1 CMRKNF
7 KAVCKKFKLDYRHDT
22 VTGTAMIATIFEVTS
37 EDAPEPTMEGVPES
51 IATHVPE
58 PIVQDAP
65 EPTSEDT
72 VEITNT
78 IPEAKYVELFRI
90 TKLMTDTIQDIR
102 VVGRKHGFY
111 NAATFVE
118 VKDGEN
124 VTEYVVRV
132 PGHSTTDQWTENDA
146 YVLEREAQLIEHI
159 RKNTTAPVP
168 HVIAY
173 CSSHDN
179 LLGFPY
185 ILMTKLPGQ
194 TADTM
199 WDDGSQLS
207 NQAPEFGFD
216 PFYLAADVPSA
227 VMEKK
232 RLRFLRSLAR
242 IMLEIQTLSFPH
254 IGMPIFN
261 PDGSLEEATNQRI
274 SLVDR
279 FQDDY
284 LLCDDRESAT
294 LCMAAEAIFH
304 MIFNLPVFTE
314 QNETFTIRHND
325 LDLQNI
331 LVEEEGNITGIIDWD
346 NAIAAPRSI
355 GTAAVPVFLRND
367 WFPDWAND
375 LRTPQSMAWNHHYYR
390 QIYAAALMEAGSENA
405 KYTIKSALYQAVWCA
420 ITGSGSQTD
429 LVEKVL
435 REIPNF
441 RGTNVN
447 DFKLALGQGKWTAAE
462 NMLKKQLP
470 KIFEPELPPE
480 GLLAK
485 LDFELD
491 MQTTWWTSCDELIA
505 LFEAKRR
512 VADDSAEESDDS
524 AASWNTTEFRTSPH
538 VLI

>member
-1 CMRKNF
+1 MAFGLRKVAKFGKRICHSIAGSFGHMSSSQDVTTTSFDTACRAASSSQETIMTHSLVDSESTAPTEHSLPLSDCMRKNF

-72 VEITNT
+72 VEVRDEEGDNEGDEDDEDDDNNWGHRRCDFKITNT

-261 PDGSLEEATNQRI
+261 PDGSLEEVGPSFCVHENYPDTLLKVNARPRTNG
-274 SLVDR
+274 
-279 FQDDY
+279 Y
-284 LLCDDRESAT
+284 L
-294 LCMAAEAIFH
+294 
-304 MIFNLPVFTE
+304 
-314 QNETFTIRHND
+314 
-325 LDLQNI
+325 
-331 LVEEEGNITGIIDWD
+331 
-346 NAIAAPRSI
+346 
-355 GTAAVPVFLRND
+355 
-367 WFPDWAND
+367 
-375 LRTPQSMAWNHHYYR
+375 
-390 QIYAAALMEAGSENA
+390 
-405 KYTIKSALYQAVWCA
+405 
-420 ITGSGSQTD
+420 
-429 LVEKVL
+429 
-435 REIPNF
+435 
-441 RGTNVN
+441 
-447 DFKLALGQGKWTAAE
+447 
-462 NMLKKQLP
+462 
-470 KIFEPELPPE
+470 
-480 GLLAK
+480 
-485 LDFELD
+485 
-491 MQTTWWTSCDELIA
+491 
-505 LFEAKRR
+505 
-512 VADDSAEESDDS
+512 
-524 AASWNTTEFRTSPH
+524 
-538 VLI
+538 

>member
-1 CMRKNF
+1 
-7 KAVCKKFKLDYRHDT
+7 
-22 VTGTAMIATIFEVTS
+22 
-37 EDAPEPTMEGVPES
+37 
-51 IATHVPE
+51 
-58 PIVQDAP
+58 
-65 EPTSEDT
+65 
-72 VEITNT
+72 
-78 IPEAKYVELFRI
+78 
-90 TKLMTDTIQDIR
+90 
-102 VVGRKHGFY
+102 
-111 NAATFVE
+111 
-118 VKDGEN
+118 
-124 VTEYVVRV
+124 
-132 PGHSTTDQWTENDA
+132 
-146 YVLEREAQLIEHI
+146 
-159 RKNTTAPVP
+159 
-168 HVIAY
+168 
-173 CSSHDN
+173 
-179 LLGFPY
+179 
-185 ILMTKLPGQ
+185 
-194 TADTM
+194 
-199 WDDGSQLS
+199 
-207 NQAPEFGFD
+207 
-216 PFYLAADVPSA
+216 
-227 VMEKK
+227 
-232 RLRFLRSLAR
+232 
-242 IMLEIQTLSFPH
+242 
-254 IGMPIFN
+254 
-261 PDGSLEEATNQRI
+261 
-274 SLVDR
+274 
-279 FQDDY
+279 
-284 LLCDDRESAT
+284 
-294 LCMAAEAIFH
+294 

-405 KYTIKSALYQAVWCA
+405 KYTIKSALYQA
-420 ITGSGSQTD
+420 
-429 LVEKVL
+429 
-435 REIPNF
+435 
-441 RGTNVN
+441 
-447 DFKLALGQGKWTAAE
+447 LALGQGKWTAAE